1 VTERFANN
9 PLTTLAVAITTTA
22 QTTISVVSAVGF
34 PSLAQYRIL
43 IDSEIMLVTAGAG
56 TTSWT
61 VTRGAESTVAAT
73 HLVNAEVAHI
83 LTAGA
88 LVQFGA
94 NITAASTLPVGS
106 TTGDIIRYNTV
117 AGAWEVASEPFSFKG
132 LVLTPALASLVDA
145 IGAIYFDS
153 ALKAVLVCTDI

>member
-1 VTERFANN
+1 
-9 PLTTLAVAITTTA
+9 
-22 QTTISVVSAVGF
+22 
-34 PSLAQYRIL
+34 
-43 IDSEIMLVTAGAG
+43 MLVTAGAG

-94 NITAASTLPVGS
+94 NITMASALPTGS